1 MDSLNIPSISQT
13 PLEDSAVAE
22 HQQAETFKRTL
33 HELQV
38 QPLELEMQNEEL
50 RRVQVQL
57 ELANARYLDLY
68 DQSPVGCCTI
78 SESGLIMQANLTAAT
93 LLDVTP
99 GELFMRPFS
108 QYLLQADQD
117 CFYLLRQRLIK
128 TGTTQTCELRMVKNN
143 GKQFWVQLVANIAQD
158 EEGAPALR
166 IVLSDVSERKQTE
179 ANLRIAAV
187 AFESQEGMVV
197 TDRDGVILRVNKAF
211 TEMSGFTSE
220 EAVGQTPRLLK
231 SGRHDA
237 NFYRSMWKIIK
248 ATGRWQGE
256 IWDRRKN
263 GSVYPKWLT
272 ISAVMDGDG
281 VVHSYIGRHH
291 DMTERK
297 DTETAMLKLNRELTQ
312 SRQSLREMAALSEA
326 AREEERKHIAREVHD
341 ELGQLLSALRMG
353 LLLMEMRFSEL
364 HPALNDKVLDM
375 KVLVDS
381 AIQGVRNVALNM
393 RPTALDLGLA
403 PALEWLCFEFTKSTH
418 VACTLHVIKEEFVLD
433 EARAVVVFRIVQES
447 LTNITR
453 YARASQVHITLC
465 RRDRE
470 LCLQV
475 QDNGHGFDVSNAGN
489 KKTFGL
495 LGMRERALALGGN
508 MVIASTPGHGTV
520 IDVTI
525 PVEFDTTK
533 DIS

>member
-13 PLEDSAVAE
+13 PLADSAVAE

-38 QPLELEMQNEEL
+38 HPLELEMQNKEL

-68 DQSPVGCCTI
+68 DQSPVGCCTV
-78 SESGLIMQANLTAAT
+78 SESGLIVQANRTAAT
-93 LLDVTP
+93 LLNVSQ
-99 GELFMRPFS
+99 GALLKRPFA
-108 QYLLQADQD
+108 QCLLQADQD
-117 CFYLLRQRLIK
+117 SFYLLRQRLIR
-128 TGTTQTCELRMVKNN
+128 TGTTQTCELRMVKSN
-143 GKQFWVQLVANIAQD
+143 GIQFWAQLVANIAQD

-211 TEMSGFTSE
+211 TELTGYTSD

-237 NFYRSMWKIIK
+237 NFYRAMWKIIK

-272 ISAVMDGDG
+272 ISAVKDGDG

-312 SRQSLREMAALSEA
+312 SRQSLRELAALNEA
-326 AREEERKHIAREVHD
+326 VREEERKHIAREVHD

-353 LLLMEMRFSEL
+353 LLLMEMRFSAL

-381 AIQGVRNVALNM
+381 AIQGVRNVALQM
-393 RPTALDLGLA
+393 RPTALNQGLA

-418 VACTLHVIKEEFVLD
+418 VACTLHVIKEDVVLD

-453 YARASQVHITLC
+453 YARASQVHITIC
-465 RRDRE
+465 RRDLE

-475 QDNGHGFDVSNAGN
+475 QDNGQGFDVSNGAH

-495 LGMRERALALGGN
+495 LGMRERALALGGK
-508 MVIASTPGHGTV
+508 MAITSSPGQGTV

-525 PVEFDTTK
+525 PVDPDTTK
-533 DIS
+533 ETS